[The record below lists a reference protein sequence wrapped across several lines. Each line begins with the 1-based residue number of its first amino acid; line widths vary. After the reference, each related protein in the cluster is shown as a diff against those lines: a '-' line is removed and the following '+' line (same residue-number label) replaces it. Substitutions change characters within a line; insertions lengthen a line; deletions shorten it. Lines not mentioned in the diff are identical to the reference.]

1 MRGRSSSRE
10 EEWCTLI
17 AITSFTKP
25 AYGALTRALF
35 VNRRRRGWKGV
46 VVYYY
51 NAFYIFLH
59 VLAELLW
66 RSKGR
71 QRKRER
77 LKEYSRYQREE
88 EQWQEENM
96 SLA

>member
-35 VNRRRRGWKGV
+35 VNRRRGWKGV

-88 EQWQEENM
+88 KLQEDM